1 MVVEGQSCKSL
12 DSMRLDK
19 LGPAGASL
27 GPPKFWWL
35 KLSVT
40 RRFPRHHKQLSLCGC
55 LERKWP
61 CGFLGC
67 HEALPVPTR
76 YAFTV
81 VANITVYG
89 AAWLLLHLQASA
101 NTGPTPDVSDQLGV
115 QDVPVFRVS
124 WGWGGGQGCR
134 WRDGNSPRP

>member
-1 MVVEGQSCKSL
+1 M
-12 DSMRLDK
+12 
-19 LGPAGASL
+19 A
-27 GPPKFWWL
+27 

-40 RRFPRHHKQLSLCGC
+40 QRFPRHHKQLSLYGC

-67 HEALPVPTR
+67 PAEALPVPTR

-81 VANITVYG
+81 VANITVFG
-89 AAWLLLHLQASA
+89 AAWILLHLQASP
-101 NTGPTPDVSDQLGV
+101 NMGSTSDVSDQLGV

-124 WGWGGGQGCR
+124 WGWKGGAKDTAGR
-134 WRDGNSPRP
+134 WDLPPGPELGPGP